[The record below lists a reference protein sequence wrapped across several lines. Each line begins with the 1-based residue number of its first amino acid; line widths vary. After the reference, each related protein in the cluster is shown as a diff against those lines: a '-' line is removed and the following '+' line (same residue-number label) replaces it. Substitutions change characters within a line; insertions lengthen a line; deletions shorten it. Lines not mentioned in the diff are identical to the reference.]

1 MSGPTDDD
9 LPSDDE
15 TPKAPRPAVVAP
27 PRRMSPEEMFPP
39 EEEEAPPDVFDQ
51 DVRRSHRQHKQQVE
65 AFARL
70 GKELV
75 ELPPHQL
82 GTLDLDPEFHQAVAG
97 CRDLRKTA
105 RVRELRR
112 IATLL
117 RHRDARAIRDRLD
130 EVAGGDR
137 AKVQQEKEL
146 ERWRERLI
154 DGGDAELSAFVE
166 AYPNADRQRFRQL
179 VRSAGKD
186 RTKGKA
192 VHAYRTLLR
201 EIRATAQAGDED

>member
-1 MSGPTDDD
+1 MSGPSDDD
-9 LPSDDE
+9 IPSDDE
-15 TPKAPRPAVVAP
+15 TPKTPVPAPAP
-27 PRRMSPEEMFPP
+27 PRRLSPEEMFPP
-39 EEEEAPPDVFDQ
+39 EEEDAPPDVFDQ

-70 GKELV
+70 GKDLV
-75 ELPPHQL
+75 ELAPHEL
-82 GTLDLDPEFHQAVAG
+82 SKLELDPELHEAITG

-112 IATLL
+112 IATAL
-117 RHRDARAIRDRLD
+117 RRVDARALRDRLD
-130 EVAGGDR
+130 ELASGDR
-137 AKVQQEKEL
+137 AKVQHEKAL

-166 AYPNADRQRFRQL
+166 AYPNADRQRLRQL

-201 EIRATAQAGDED
+201 EIRTTASDEG

>member
-9 LPSDDE
+9 LPPEDE
-15 TPKAPRPAVVAP
+15 TPKTPVPAPAP
-27 PRRMSPEEMFPP
+27 PRRLSPEEMFPP
-39 EEEEAPPDVFDQ
+39 EEEDAPPDVFDQ

-75 ELPPHQL
+75 ELAPHEL
-82 GTLDLDPEFHQAVAG
+82 SKLDLEPELHEAIVG

-112 IATLL
+112 IATAL
-117 RHRDARAIRDRLD
+117 RRVDARALRDRLD
-130 EVAGGDR
+130 ELASGDR
-137 AKVQQEKEL
+137 AKVQHEKAL

-166 AYPNADRQRFRQL
+166 AYPNADRQRLRQL

-201 EIRATAQAGDED
+201 EIRTTASDEG